1 MWPLC
6 RQHKAM
12 LLNVA
17 KRGDRGVRER
27 RTSVVRIVWA
37 GKQQVSELQE
47 TGLLREV
54 AMKLRRDSI
63 ALVGIIKT

>member
-1 MWPLC
+1 
-6 RQHKAM
+6 M